1 MFSYYMFS
9 DSVQPLALP
18 EAEGFSLA
26 ILSHSS
32 PSTAFCIP
40 CGFLAPKG
48 FWILIGFLDHPSH
61 RIFRYP
67 NRFLYKELDTYIY
80 APNGFLDTISHH
92 NPCALYPMPECTIYD
107 PAIIAQT
114 K

>member
-1 MFSYYMFS
+1 MISYYMFSYYMFS

-40 CGFLAPKG
+40 CGFLAPMG
-48 FWILIGFLDHPSH
+48 FWILMGFLDHPP
-61 RIFRYP
+61 IGF
-67 NRFLYKELDTYIY
+67 LDT
-80 APNGFLDTISHH
+80 PNGFLV
-92 NPCALYPMPECTIYD
+92 
-107 PAIIAQT
+107 AQRLFVFNLGRCS
-114 K
+114 